1 MRNSYAPNPMQIT
14 YGTYFVH
21 HKYLNLMSFCSAA
34 WNSVLG
40 LELQL
45 AGQPPSAGYSV
56 GQTRYGHA
64 PSFWQISRQ

>member
-1 MRNSYAPNPMQIT
+1 MYDNIT
-14 YGTYFVH
+14 D
-21 HKYLNLMSFCSAA
+21 LNLMSFCSAA

-56 GQTRYGHA
+56 GQTRYGQA
-64 PSFWQISRQ
+64 PSFWQISRQYEATRSERAGTCESSA